1 MRKAFNERRDDAE
14 VTKLIQLVMRE
25 RPTYGYKRVTA
36 MLNSRF
42 RRRFNKKR
50 IYRLMRKAGLLLPRS
65 PIVRPKHP
73 GTGKVM
79 VAHPNTRW
87 ASDCFEIH
95 CWNDEKVYVTFA
107 IDCCD
112 REVIHFIAT
121 PEDISAEVVQVLMFR
136 SVEIRF
142 GSLRAPRQLEWLT
155 DRGSIYKSKE
165 TQQVARDLNLKP
177 CFTAAYSPA
186 SNGIAEAFVG
196 TFKRDY
202 VYMNDCASAD
212 AVINAIPAWIED
224 YNEHAPHAALA
235 MRSPRQYQRAL
246 NLAG

>member
-1 MRKAFNERRDDAE
+1 MRKAFNERRDDAQ
-14 VTKLIQLVMRE
+14 VTKLIRAVMQE
-25 RPTYGYKRVTA
+25 RPTYGYKRITA
-36 MLNSRF
+36 MLNR
-42 RRRFNKKR
+42 RCHRRFNKKR
-50 IYRLMRKAGLLLPRS
+50 IYRLMRKSGLLLPRA
-65 PIVRPKHP
+65 PAARPKHS

-121 PEDISAEVVQVLMFR
+121 SEDIKAEVVQALMLRCVEKRFR
-136 SVEIRF
+136 ST
-142 GSLRAPRQLEWLT
+142 RAPRQLEWLT

-165 TQQVARDLNLKP
+165 TQQLARDINLKP

-186 SNGIAEAFVG
+186 SNGVAEAFVG

-202 VYMNDCASAD
+202 VYMNDCVAAQ
-212 AVINAIPAWIED
+212 AVIAMIPNWIED
-224 YNEHAPHAALA
+224 YNENAPHAALA

>member
-1 MRKAFNERRDDAE
+1 VKRAFNERRDDAE
-14 VTKLIQLVMRE
+14 VTKLIHLVMRE
-25 RPTYGYKRVTA
+25 RPTYGYKRITA
-36 MLNSRF
+36 MVNARYH
-42 RRRFNKKR
+42 RKFNRKR
-50 IYRLMRKAGLLLPRS
+50 IYRLMRKAGRLLPR
-65 PIVRPKHP
+65 PPPARPKHP

-121 PEDISAEVVQVLMFR
+121 SEDTKAEVVQALMFR
-136 SVEIRF
+136 CVEISF
-142 GSLRAPRQLEWLT
+142 GVLRAPRQLEWLT

-186 SNGIAEAFVG
+186 QRRRRSFR
-196 TFKRDY
+196 RDRQARLR
-202 VYMNDCASAD
+202 VHEPLRLGRDRNEGAP
-212 AVINAIPAWIED
+212 PAGSRTTTNTLRMPPSPCGAHGSIRR
-224 YNEHAPHAALA
+224 
-235 MRSPRQYQRAL
+235 RST
-246 NLAG
+246 

>member
-1 MRKAFNERRDDAE
+1 MI
-14 VTKLIQLVMRE
+14 KLIELVMRE
-25 RPTYGYKRVTA
+25 RPTYGYKRITV
-36 MLNSRF
+36 MVNRRF
-42 RRRFNKKR
+42 HRRFNRKR

-65 PIVRPKHP
+65 PVARPQHT

-95 CWNDEKVYVTFA
+95 CWNDERVYVTFA

-121 PEDISAEVVQVLMFR
+121 PEDIKAEVVQALMFR
-136 SVEIRF
+136 CVEIRF
-142 GSLRAPRQLEWLT
+142 GAVRAPRQLEWLT

-165 TQQVARDLNLKP
+165 TQQLARDLNLKP

-202 VYMNDCASAD
+202 VYMNDCVSSEFVLGAL
-212 AVINAIPAWIED
+212 PAWIED
-224 YNEHAPHAALA
+224 YNEQAPHAALA

-246 NLAG
+246 NLAD

>member
-1 MRKAFNERRDDAE
+1 MRKAFNERREDAE
-14 VTKLIQLVMRE
+14 VTGLIEAVMRE

-36 MLNSRF
+36 MLNR
-42 RRRFNKKR
+42 RYGRRFNKKR
-50 IYRLMRKAGLLLPRS
+50 IYRLMRKSGLLLPRPAAS
-65 PIVRPKHP
+65 RSEHH
-73 GTGKVM
+73 GTGRVM
-79 VAHPNTRW
+79 VAHANTRW

-112 REVIHFIAT
+112 REIIHFIAAS
-121 PEDISAEVVQVLMFR
+121 EDIKAEVVQALMFR
-136 SVEIRF
+136 CVDKRF
-142 GSLRAPRQLEWLT
+142 NAPRAPRQLEWLT

-186 SNGIAEAFVG
+186 SNGVAEAFVG

-202 VYMNDCASAD
+202 VYVNDCVSAD
-212 AVINAIPAWIED
+212 AVIALLPNWIDD
-224 YNEHAPHAALA
+224 YNENAPHAALA
-235 MRSPRQYQRAL
+235 MRSPRQYQREL